1 MQKKEHFAAAE
12 KRRRAMKKYLL
23 LTGAALIGLS
33 GSAYAAINCA
43 VPPTCDELGYAYT
56 ADQCEDQAML
66 KCPSDITKV
75 FCRTPKSLYIPVT
88 CTVGAIL
95 YDDLK
100 CYDNIPSDKT
110 AIGIVSDASKKQ
122 AIALNDIKL
131 KWSNKTTDITALS
144 NCTSSNYTTC
154 NINGKDNTKKIV
166 SALETGSDYAAGY
179 CYNKTDG
186 GVAKGTWFL
195 PSASELHPINDNK
208 FILSSSLK
216 AAGRQELSRDDY
228 YWSSNE
234 NASNSALIVEMDGG
248 YTTGIDKTSSRYV
261 RCIIAY

>member
-1 MQKKEHFAAAE
+1 M
-12 KRRRAMKKYLL
+12 RKYLL
-23 LTGAALIGLS
+23 IMSAGCIGWLTTGVQAA
-33 GSAYAAINCA
+33 CP
-43 VPPTCDELGYAYT
+43 VFPTCEELGYAYT

-75 FCRTPKSLYIPVT
+75 FCRAPKSLYAPVT
-88 CTVGAIL
+88 CTVGAVL
-95 YDDLK
+95 YNDLK
-100 CYDNIPSDKT
+100 CYDNTPSDKT

-131 KWSNKTTDITALS
+131 KWSNKTTDITTLS
-144 NCTSSNYTTC
+144 NCTRSNYTTC
-154 NINGKDNTKKIV
+154 NINGKDNTQKIV
-166 SALETGSDYAAGY
+166 SASGTGSDYAAGY

-216 AAGRQELSRDDY
+216 TIGRQELSRDDY

-234 NASNSALIVEMDGG
+234 VASDTALTVDMDGG
-248 YTTGIDKTSSRYV
+248 YTSDIYKTSSRYV